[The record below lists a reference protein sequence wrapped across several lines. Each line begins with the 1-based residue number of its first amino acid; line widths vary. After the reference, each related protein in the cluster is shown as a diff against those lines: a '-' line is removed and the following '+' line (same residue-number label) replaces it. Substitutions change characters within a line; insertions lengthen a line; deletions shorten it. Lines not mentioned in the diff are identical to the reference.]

1 MVAVADTPPPS
12 RPSLSLVRQESQRA
26 LDLIQDSGVRARILD
41 AIRVG
46 AHARPAC
53 AAEGIPGGA
62 FESILGRGRAE
73 SQQWHDGQLPE
84 PTLYGAFY
92 DDVERAIGVAFV
104 AHTRELVDGFE
115 VDPKERAKWM
125 LRRFSPEFAEASR
138 REDELPARTSERE
151 VRRMLYAKLGLDVR
165 VRVDLAERAGIPVD
179 AQTIA
184 AIDTTA
190 KETTDA

>member
-1 MVAVADTPPPS
+1 VGAVADPPQP
-12 RPSLSLVRQESQRA
+12 RPSLALVRQERHRA
-26 LDLIQDSGVRARILD
+26 LELVQDPRVRARILD

-62 FESILGRGRAE
+62 FEAILGRGRAE
-73 SQQWHDGQLPE
+73 SQQWHDGQIPE

-92 DDVERAIGVAFV
+92 DDVEKAIGQAFV
-104 AHTRELVDGFE
+104 THTRELTDSFDA
-115 VDPKERAKWM
+115 DPKERAKWM
-125 LRRFSPEFAEASR
+125 LRRFGPEFAEASK

-151 VRRMLYAKLGLDVR
+151 VRLMLLAKLGLEGKVA
-165 VRVDLAERAGIPVD
+165 LAERAGIPVD

-190 KETTDA
+190 TIAPEKPT